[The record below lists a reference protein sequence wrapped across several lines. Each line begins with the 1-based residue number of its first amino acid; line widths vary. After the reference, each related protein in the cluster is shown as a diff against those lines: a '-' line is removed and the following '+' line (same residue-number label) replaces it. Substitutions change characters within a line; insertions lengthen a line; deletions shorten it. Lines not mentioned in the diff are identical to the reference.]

1 MSKMKSLLWVAALF
15 LAALSAVSTRAASV
29 DGLNIQYSVAGNG
42 QTIIFVH
49 GWTCDDRSW
58 SNQVSEFSKHYRV
71 VTLELPGH
79 GKSDAPAPED
89 FSMKLFAAAVE
100 AVRAEISGA
109 DRVVLVGHSM
119 GAVVIRQYALDYPER
134 VAGLVAV
141 DGELDVRPFA
151 NLKVPPM
158 TQQRRVS
165 AIEGMFVN
173 ETSEALRQKIRD
185 MMLGATE
192 ATAVGANATILDPM
206 IQSDQKIYAPA
217 LTVWAGNRASGTGL
231 TSKEML
237 PNWEGVQI
245 PGTGH
250 FVMMEKPR
258 EFNALLQDFLR
269 RRANY

>member
-1 MSKMKSLLWVAALF
+1 MKSLLWVAALF

-173 ETSEALRQKIRD
+173 ETSEALRQKNSRHDAWSHGSDRGRSKCDDPRSDDPVRSENLCARIDSLGRKQSQRYRSDVEGNVTKLGRCTNSRD
-185 MMLGATE
+185 
-192 ATAVGANATILDPM
+192 
-206 IQSDQKIYAPA
+206 
-217 LTVWAGNRASGTGL
+217 RAFRHDGKT
-231 TSKEML
+231 
-237 PNWEGVQI
+237 
-245 PGTGH
+245 
-250 FVMMEKPR
+250 PR
-258 EFNALLQDFLR
+258 I
-269 RRANY
+269 